1 MESASLPA
9 AGPPK
14 LLLGLPL
21 ALPAG
26 LVAAL
31 LGLALLLGGSPGC
44 GGGEAAGG
52 LSPKVPARLAP
63 LYGAAAARYE
73 LGGRGP
79 SILAAIN
86 EVETGFGRDLGTSS
100 AGAIGWM
107 QFEPA
112 TWATYGVDANGDGR
126 KDPYQPADA
135 IFAAAR
141 LLRAAGAP
149 GDWRAA
155 IFTYNHAGW
164 YVAKVLAEARR
175 FAAPGGSTQ
184 LAGFTGCAAA
194 ALAPNE
200 AIARMLAEA
209 ARLSALRPR
218 SSYVW
223 GGSHGATPTPPN
235 GPFDCSSAVSHLLQV
250 AGFRNP
256 TMDTVA
262 LARWGESGPG
272 RWVTIFVEPYGP
284 QAHTFIGFNAGLT
297 PPGERY
303 WGTSGVVA
311 PGKGPGWIGEDKL
324 SNAYLAGFEM
334 RHPPGL

>member
-1 MESASLPA
+1 M
-9 AGPPK
+9 
-14 LLLGLPL
+14 
-21 ALPAG
+21 
-26 LVAAL
+26 
-31 LGLALLLGGSPGC
+31 
-44 GGGEAAGG
+44 
-52 LSPKVPARLAP
+52 PARLAP
-63 LYGAAAARYE
+63 LYVAAAARHK
-73 LGGRGP
+73 LGGNGP

-100 AGAIGWM
+100 TGAIGWM
-107 QFEPA
+107 QFEPSS
-112 TWATYGVDANGDGR
+112 WAAYGVDANGDGR
-126 KDPYQPADA
+126 TDPYEPADA
-135 IFAAAR
+135 IFAAAN

-175 FAAPGGSTQ
+175 FAESGGSTQ

-223 GGSHGATPTPPN
+223 GGSHGASPTPPN

-262 LARWGESGPG
+262 LARTWAGEMGDDLRQALRPGSPHLPRLQCRTDAAGRALLGNLGHRRAWQGAGLDRRRQVLSLIPG
-272 RWVTIFVEPYGP
+272 RIRDATSAWTLRG
-284 QAHTFIGFNAGLT
+284 TTWT
-297 PPGERY
+297 PPHSC
-303 WGTSGVVA
+303 TS
-311 PGKGPGWIGEDKL
+311 
-324 SNAYLAGFEM
+324 LATIC
-334 RHPPGL
+334 

>member
-21 ALPAG
+21 ALLAG

-44 GGGEAAGG
+44 GGDEAVGG
-52 LSPKVPARLAP
+52 LGGEVPARLVP
-63 LYGAAAARYE
+63 LYRAAAGRYG
-73 LGGRGP
+73 LGQRGP
-79 SILAAIN
+79 SVLAAIN

-107 QFEPA
+107 QFEPSS
-112 TWATYGVDANGDGR
+112 WAAYGVDANGDGR
-126 KDPYQPADA
+126 KDPYSPADA

-149 GDWRAA
+149 GDWRSA
-155 IFTYNHAGW
+155 IFSYNHAGW

-175 FAAPGGSTQ
+175 FAAPDGSTQ

-194 ALAPNE
+194 ALTPNE

-209 ARLSALRPR
+209 ARLSALRPT
-218 SSYVW
+218 SEYVW
-223 GGSHGATPTPPN
+223 GGSHGASPTPPN

-250 AGFRNP
+250 AGFHNR
-256 TMDTVA
+256 TMDTAA
-262 LARWGESGPG
+262 LARWGEPGPG
-272 RWVTIFVEPYGP
+272 RWVTIFVKPHGP
-284 QAHTFIGFNAGLT
+284 QAHTFIGFSAGLT
-297 PPGERY
+297 PPVERY
-303 WGTSGVVA
+303 WGTSGIVA

-324 SNAYLAGFEM
+324 SNSYLAGFEM
-334 RHPPGL
+334 RHPPEL